1 MFRALGAT
9 WVLPVHHSTFR
20 LSREPVNEPVR
31 RFLAAAGEE
40 RWRVLPT
47 GVGATWHLPEGG
59 AVTGG
64 TAREEGPA

>member
-20 LSREPVNEPVR
+20 LSREPVDEPVR

-47 GVGATWHLPEGG
+47 GVGATWHLPEHEPG
-59 AVTGG
+59 AGRAG
-64 TAREEGPA
+64 RQEGPA